1 MGRYMQYGTT
11 TFRQRTVLV
20 IPFVGDG
27 APTSRFNNYLFYT
40 SSHSYHAKR
49 LQNKL

>member
-11 TFRQRTVLV
+11 TFRQRTVFV

-27 APTSRFNNYLFYT
+27 APTSRFVKSLV
-40 SSHSYHAKR
+40 
-49 LQNKL
+49 